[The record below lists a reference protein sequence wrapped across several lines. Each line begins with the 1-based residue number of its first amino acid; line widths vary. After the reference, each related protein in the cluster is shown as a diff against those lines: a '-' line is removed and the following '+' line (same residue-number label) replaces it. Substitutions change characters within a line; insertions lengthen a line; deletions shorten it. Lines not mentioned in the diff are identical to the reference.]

1 MLAFFLGG
9 GGENPLLKPDLC
21 NGCLVSAFQ
30 PHRSVITLLFQQG
43 SSFGGAETTTATYN
57 GSKLAAGRYQR
68 ALRQFVGSLHGAGLG
83 VWHRKPP
90 EPAQLHQ

>member
-1 MLAFFLGG
+1 MLAFFELGG

-30 PHRSVITLLFQQG
+30 PHGSVRTLLFQQG
-43 SSFGGAETTTATYN
+43 SSFAETTTVTYN